1 MLARVFRAAVGN
13 EPVSAV
19 QQPPHAH
26 PRTLDSLYA
35 TRTGENVIQEL
46 LRFFEGT
53 PLWNLFSY
61 LTFRAALSAVW
72 AFLVAILCGP
82 WVIAYLRRRK
92 IGENVRKTDSLRL
105 AELHGDKSGTP
116 TMGGALILIAVLL
129 STLLFADLRN
139 AYVQLAVLGTVAF
152 GLVGFIDDWIKLNYQ
167 NRPGLRAGT
176 KIVMQ
181 IGVSLALASAIVML
195 AQRGGNLA
203 PHQVRLP
210 FLKDQF
216 LDLSWAAGSLYV
228 TFAAL
233 VMIAASNAVN
243 LTDGLDGLATGCSV
257 IASGTFAVI
266 IYVIGR
272 RDFTEYLHL
281 TYVPGAG
288 ELTIVCAAL
297 AGACL
302 GFLWF
307 NAYPAQVFMGDTG
320 SLPIGGL
327 LGFMAVVAK
336 QELVMPIICGVFVME
351 AGSVILQVGSYKLR
365 RKRIFLCAPVHHHF
379 QFAGWHEVKVV
390 IRFWIIAIICA
401 IVGLATLKVR

>member
-1 MLARVFRAAVGN
+1 MIL
-13 EPVSAV
+13 
-19 QQPPHAH
+19 
-26 PRTLDSLYA
+26 
-35 TRTGENVIQEL
+35 EL
-46 LRFFEGT
+46 LRFFEDT

-61 LTFRAALSAVW
+61 LTFRAALSAVFS
-72 AFLVAILCGP
+72 FLIAILFGP
-82 WVIAYLRRRK
+82 KVIAYLRRRK
-92 IGENVRKTDSLRL
+92 IGENVQKTDSPRL
-105 AELHGDKSGTP
+105 AELHDSKAGTP
-116 TMGGALILIAVLL
+116 TMGGVLILISVLASVLL
-129 STLLFADLRN
+129 FGRLSNLYVLLAL
-139 AYVQLAVLGTVAF
+139 LGTVAF

-176 KIVMQ
+176 KVVMQ
-181 IGVSLALASAIVML
+181 VGVSLSLAMAIVML
-195 AQRGGNLA
+195 ARRGGNVD
-203 PHQVRLP
+203 PCQVRLP
-210 FLKDQF
+210 FLKEMF
-216 LDLSWAAGSLYV
+216 IDLSWGAGSLYV
-228 TFAAL
+228 AFAAL

-257 IASGTFAVI
+257 IAAATFGVI

-272 RDFTEYLHL
+272 TDFTEYLHL
-281 TYVPGAG
+281 TLVPGAG

-297 AGACL
+297 TGACL

-307 NAYPAQVFMGDTG
+307 NAYPAEVFMGDTG

-351 AGSVILQVGSYKLR
+351 AGSVILQVGSFKLR
-365 RKRIFLCAPVHHHF
+365 RKRIFLIAPVHHHF

-390 IRFWIIAIICA
+390 IRFWIIAIVCG